1 VLIELRMEKATEREG
16 VISLD
21 DLTGEFERGLNV

>member
-1 VLIELRMEKATEREG
+1 MEKATEREG

-21 DLTGEFERGLNV
+21 DITGEFERGLNV